1 MQEVVVEGRGEGN
14 LSSLPQP
21 QPPLARVRGS
31 CSEISKGNSMSSLT
45 ATTKKWRIELMRGIL
60 IVAHA
65 LSTILI
71 GGILSVADAA
81 ADTGISPQRQ
91 TQLIHLL
98 RQDCGSCHGMTLKGG
113 LGSPLLPDNLTG
125 KPDELLVDTILNGRP
140 DTAMPPWRGELSHTE
155 AAWLVEQLREG
166 LTDAAR

>member
-1 MQEVVVEGRGEGN
+1 MRGR
-14 LSSLPQP
+14 
-21 QPPLARVRGS
+21 
-31 CSEISKGNSMSSLT
+31 CSNHS
-45 ATTKKWRIELMRGIL
+45 MRGIL
-60 IVAHA
+60 NTAVMIYVA
-65 LSTILI
+65 LI
-71 GGILSVADAA
+71 GGLLLIPGVVL

-113 LGSPLLPDNLTG
+113 LGSPLLPGNLIG

-140 DTAMPPWRGELSHTE
+140 DTAMPPWRGELSHAE

-166 LTDAAR
+166 LTDATH